1 MSAAR
6 PAGEASL
13 LLRADERRRP
23 GGVNATMSTDVAVPE
38 AQSERFEVSLEAEH
52 EAERDLLTSLV
63 RAIVISIPIMVAVFV
78 LMTAIAISDKTEW
91 YVWLG
96 LGVGLGVIAAFLLGS
111 LAGATINAHKLDEV
125 DRVTQGLEPDA
136 P

>member
-1 MSAAR
+1 MSA
-6 PAGEASL
+6 E
-13 LLRADERRRP
+13 
-23 GGVNATMSTDVAVPE
+23 VAIPE
-38 AQSERFEVSLEAEH
+38 EHSERFEASLEAEH

-63 RAIVISIPIMVAVFV
+63 KAIVVSLPIMVGIFV
-78 LMTAIAISDKTEW
+78 LMSAIAISDKTDW
-91 YVWLG
+91 YVWLS

-125 DRVTQGLEPDA
+125 DRVSQGLEADA